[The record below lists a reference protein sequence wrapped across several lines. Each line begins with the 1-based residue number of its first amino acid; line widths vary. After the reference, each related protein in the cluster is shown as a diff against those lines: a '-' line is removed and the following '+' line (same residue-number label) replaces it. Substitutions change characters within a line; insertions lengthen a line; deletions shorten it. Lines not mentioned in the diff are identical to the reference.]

1 MTDQM
6 WQKCFEKFH
15 AGDFS
20 LDDGYSKVTR
30 PVEVDS
36 YQIET
41 LRTINVIHMGD
52 SHHTQNIETNKVI
65 VENEKSFF
73 YFTEKPIWTFWP
85 TQYISGKIGQKIKSS
100 HIIFSQH
107 TRTTSPTIKI
117 PHQSGTFVKVDE
129 SMTYHYHPKSIL
141 YIRVDSLRCTIYMI
155 GQKYTD
161 RIPPL

>member
-73 YFTEKPIWTFWP
+73 YFTEKIPHKLF
-85 TQYISGKIGQKIKSS
+85 GQLNIYSS
-100 HIIFSQH
+100 D
-107 TRTTSPTIKI
+107 TTSCNTVP
-117 PHQSGTFVKVDE
+117 G
-129 SMTYHYHPKSIL
+129 IL
-141 YIRVDSLRCTIYMI
+141 
-155 GQKYTD
+155 QAFNK
-161 RIPPL
+161 